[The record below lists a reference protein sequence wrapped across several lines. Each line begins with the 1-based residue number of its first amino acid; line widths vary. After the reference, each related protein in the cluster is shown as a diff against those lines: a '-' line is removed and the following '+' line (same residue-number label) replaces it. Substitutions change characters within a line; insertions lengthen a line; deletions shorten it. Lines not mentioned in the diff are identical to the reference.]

1 MFALKD
7 VMTRAIPWLLG
18 GWVLLGVMVAS
29 SAFAAS
35 PYPVGQEE
43 QPMNLGEGGKE
54 SASQPKRKGRSRTS
68 QSKQS
73 PGKAASKKKEDEDAL
88 GLSTMVV
95 TGSRRARKLK
105 DTVTQTEVITRKQLQ
120 ATSAQR
126 LSEVLETHLGIQIT
140 HPAGAGTGLQIQG
153 LNSKHILLLLDG
165 QRINGRVRGVLDLDR
180 VPIESIERIEIIKG
194 ATSALYGAD
203 AMGGVINIVTRKP
216 REPFFANL
224 SGRYGYGDSHL
235 GDISGTVGLRY
246 RGWSGLL
253 SLSWAKYESWDRD
266 TSTPSTTGS
275 NDHQLQVDGKVSYE
289 FSKKVS
295 LRLQSNYQYRDRAG
309 VDSNSVGAI
318 YDRTNRTESS
328 TTGLFLDARLAPLMR
343 LRWRANASYFR
354 DQFLYEQRRGASPG
368 EVQDTQD
375 VLLENVLQFDV
386 GLGSSHILSVGVD
399 ALYERIQT
407 PRVQGGA
414 SERGRVALFA
424 QYEWM
429 LSKPIRVS
437 LVPGV
442 RISYDT
448 QFQWAFNPKLSVRVD
463 PIPKL
468 ALRASYGFGF
478 RAPDFKDLY
487 LQFENGAAGYV
498 VKGNPE
504 LKPEYGRSLQVGVEW
519 SGLSWMVGRANFYRN
534 DLNNLINTQSLSGQP
549 GETLQITYTN
559 IDAAVTQG
567 VEAQLVFS
575 YQRYFQCALG
585 YTYLWSEDAS
595 TRKPLF
601 GRPAH
606 RGTFQLIG
614 RVPQVGLR
622 LMVRGAIVGPRD
634 NEADTNADGELE
646 RIPLEPYVLFHARL
660 SYHFWR
666 RQMSVFVSVQNILN
680 AGDPT
685 FLPIRPRTFFAGL
698 RYQYR

>member
-1 MFALKD
+1 
-7 VMTRAIPWLLG
+7 MTRVIPWLLG
-18 GWVLLGVMVAS
+18 GWLVGCMLIALEAVAAPPS
-29 SAFAAS
+29 SRPA
-35 PYPVGQEE
+35 GQEE
-43 QPMNLGEGGKE
+43 EPMNLGDDDEE
-54 SASQPKRKGRSRTS
+54 PASRTKTK
-68 QSKQS
+68 SKQKKS
-73 PGKAASKKKEDEDAL
+73 KSKKKSSKPSTQAKDDEDAL
-88 GLSTMVV
+88 GLETMVV
-95 TGSRRARKLK
+95 TGSRRARRLK
-105 DTVTQTEVITRKQLQ
+105 DTVTQTEVITRKQLR

-126 LSEVLETHLGIQIT
+126 LSEVLETHLGIQVT
-140 HPAGAGTGLQIQG
+140 YPSGAGTGLQIQG
-153 LNSKHILLLLDG
+153 LSSKHILLLLDG

-180 VPIESIERIEIIKG
+180 VPLESIERIEIIKG

-216 REPFFANL
+216 KTPFFANL

-235 GDISGTVGLRY
+235 VDASGTAGFRY
-246 RGWSGLL
+246 KGWSGLL

-266 TSTPSTTGS
+266 RSTPSTTGS
-275 NDHQLQVDGKVSYE
+275 DDHQFQVDGKVSYE
-289 FSKKVS
+289 FSKKVT

-309 VDSNSVGAI
+309 VDSNSVGAV
-318 YDRTNRTESS
+318 YDRRNRTESS
-328 TTGLFLDARLAPLMR
+328 TTGLFLDAKLAPLVR

-354 DQFLYEQRRGASPG
+354 DQFLYEQRRGTTPG

-386 GLGSSHILSVGVD
+386 GFGSSHILSVGVD
-399 ALYERIQT
+399 TLYERIQT
-407 PRVQGGA
+407 PRVQGGM
-414 SERGRVALFA
+414 SDRGRIALFS

-437 LVPGV
+437 IVPGV
-442 RISYDT
+442 RVGYDT
-448 QFQWAFNPKLSVRVD
+448 QFKWAFNPKLSIRVD

-468 ALRASYGFGF
+468 AFRASYGFGF

-498 VKGNPE
+498 VRGNPD
-504 LKPEYGRSLQVGVEW
+504 LKPEYGRSLQVGLEW
-519 SGLSWMVGRANFYRN
+519 SGLSWMVARANFYRN
-534 DLNNLINTQSLSGQP
+534 DLNNLINTQTLSGQP

-567 VEAQLVFS
+567 VETQLVFS
-575 YQRYFQCALG
+575 YQKYVQCALG

-595 TRKPLF
+595 TQKPLL

-606 RGTFQLIG
+606 RATFQLIG
-614 RVPQVGLR
+614 RVPQIGLR
-622 LMVRGAIVGPRD
+622 LMVRGAIVGPQD

-646 RIPLEPYVLFHARL
+646 RIEQEPYMLLHARL

-698 RYQYR
+698 RYR